1 MLKEALVYTLLTTIV
16 LAIASIFG
24 LLLEMSLFII
34 YFYSIKWLFTKQF
47 HADTICK
54 SPTRAVQ
61 LCFTITFLTQLTF
74 IAILVHFELSFY
86 TNIYLGIGL
95 GLFSYMLQDYLEC
108 KLRKQKF
115 YKGMKVE
122 DLPNDLVG
130 IEYEIMYQYYVK
142 RYKLGK
148 IAINLNYSIDN
159 INKIKKK
166 VILRYSQ

>member
-1 MLKEALVYTLLTTIV
+1 MFKETIIYTLLTTIV
-16 LAIASIFG
+16 LATSSIFG

-34 YFYSIKWLFTKQF
+34 YFYSIKGLFTKQF

-74 IAILVHFELSFY
+74 ITILVHFELSFY

-95 GLFSYMLQDYLEC
+95 GLFSYILQDYFEC
-108 KLRKQKF
+108 KFKKLVF
-115 YKGMKVE
+115 FKGMKVE

-130 IEYEIMYQYYVK
+130 IEYEVMKRYYVD
-142 RYKLGK
+142 RYQIKEIASDLG
-148 IAINLNYSIDN
+148 YGIDN
-159 INKIKKK
+159 IKKIKAKIIK
-166 VILRYSQ
+166 RYS